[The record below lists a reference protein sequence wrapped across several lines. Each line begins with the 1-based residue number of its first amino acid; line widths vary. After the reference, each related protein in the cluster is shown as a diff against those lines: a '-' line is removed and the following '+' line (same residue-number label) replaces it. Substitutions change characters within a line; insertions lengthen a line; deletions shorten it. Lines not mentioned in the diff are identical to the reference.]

1 MTRSGGPLKLCLQQ
15 SIYPCLIY
23 LYLGPIAQTNTG
35 ELVVYPGTILHM
47 ECLFLKKFGSP
58 SWTTRRGFKPK
69 QKTKPTP
76 IPEHKLLPEPQ
87 PKPAPKLNP

>member
-1 MTRSGGPLKLCLQQ
+1 MCRIQKISFIVIFDKQMFKGYHCNSEEFLKLCLL
-15 SIYPCLIY
+15 SLYPCIIY

-58 SWTTRRGFKPK
+58 SWTTRRGFKP
-69 QKTKPTP
+69 
-76 IPEHKLLPEPQ
+76 EPY
-87 PKPAPKLNP
+87 PYP